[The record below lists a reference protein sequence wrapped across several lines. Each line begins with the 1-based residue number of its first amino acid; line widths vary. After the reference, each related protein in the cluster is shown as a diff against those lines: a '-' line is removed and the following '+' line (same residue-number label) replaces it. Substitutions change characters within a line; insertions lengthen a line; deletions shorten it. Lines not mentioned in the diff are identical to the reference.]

1 MIEEGLERGIG
12 MQVKSADSLASSCR
26 GRIFLARDESK
37 IKLVHNCIY
46 NTKQESKYLKE
57 QLNKARKRVLK
68 QKQCI

>member
-12 MQVKSADSLASSCR
+12 MQVKSADSLVDL
-26 GRIFLARDESK
+26 IDLPEKTK

>member
-12 MQVKSADSLASSCR
+12 MQVKSADSLVDL
-26 GRIFLARDESK
+26 IDLPEKTK

-68 QKQCI
+68 QEQRM